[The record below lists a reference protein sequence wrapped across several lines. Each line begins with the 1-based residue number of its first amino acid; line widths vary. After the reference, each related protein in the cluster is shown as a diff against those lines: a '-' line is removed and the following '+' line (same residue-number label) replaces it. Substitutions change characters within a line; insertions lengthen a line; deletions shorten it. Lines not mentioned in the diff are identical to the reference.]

1 MSYILE
7 ALKKSDLQRQ
17 QGATPTLTS
26 VQIPAEETRPRTLSW
41 IVLPGTILFVAGI
54 LIGWLQPWKTEPARP
69 PVAEKSAAQAPA
81 VQASPSPTPASVPA
95 APPEALPARTA
106 PLQATPAAAIVA
118 TPPNPGAPARPALAA
133 LATSAAPGPAPQESV
148 AAASKPPP
156 AADPVPA
163 TSKAP
168 AVAEQKPIPK
178 AELPPAIRQE
188 LPNLSVSIHA
198 YSGKPAKRVV
208 SVNDQLL
215 YEGDTLAPG
224 LILEQITPDG
234 MIFSYKGFR
243 FSQGL
248 R

>member
-7 ALKKSDLQRQ
+7 ALKKSDQQRQ

-41 IVLPGTILFVAGI
+41 IVLPAAILFVAGI

-69 PVAEKSAAQAPA
+69 PVSEISAAPAPA
-81 VQASPSPTPASVPA
+81 VQASPSPAPASVPA
-95 APPEALPARTA
+95 APPEALPAPTA

-118 TPPNPGAPARPALAA
+118 TPPNPGAPARPALATP
-133 LATSAAPGPAPQESV
+133 ATPGPAPQESA

-163 TSKAP
+163 TSKAT

-188 LPNLSVSIHA
+188 LPKLSVSIHA
-198 YSGKPAKRVV
+198 YSSKPAKRVV

-248 R
+248 Q

>member
-7 ALKKSDLQRQ
+7 ALKKSDQQRQ

-41 IVLPGTILFVAGI
+41 IVLPAAILFVAGI

-69 PVAEKSAAQAPA
+69 PVAEISAAPAPA
-81 VQASPSPTPASVPA
+81 VQASPSPAPASVPA

-133 LATSAAPGPAPQESV
+133 LATPAASGPAPQESV
-148 AAASKPPP
+148 A

-178 AELPPAIRQE
+178 VELPPAIRQE
-188 LPNLSVSIHA
+188 LPKLSVSIHA

-215 YEGDTLAPG
+215 YEGDTLTPG

-248 R
+248 Q

>member
-7 ALKKSDLQRQ
+7 ALKKSDQQRQ

-41 IVLPGTILFVAGI
+41 IVLPAAILFVAGI

-69 PVAEKSAAQAPA
+69 PVAEISAAPAPA
-81 VQASPSPTPASVPA
+81 VQASPSPAPASVPA

-118 TPPNPGAPARPALAA
+118 TPPNPGAPARPALATP
-133 LATSAAPGPAPQESV
+133 ATPGPALQESV
-148 AAASKPPP
+148 AAASKPP

-168 AVAEQKPIPK
+168 AVAEQKPIAK
-178 AELPPAIRQE
+178 ADLPPAIQQE
-188 LPNLSVSIHA
+188 LPKLSVSIHA
-198 YSGKPAKRVV
+198 YSSKPAKRVV

-248 R
+248 Q